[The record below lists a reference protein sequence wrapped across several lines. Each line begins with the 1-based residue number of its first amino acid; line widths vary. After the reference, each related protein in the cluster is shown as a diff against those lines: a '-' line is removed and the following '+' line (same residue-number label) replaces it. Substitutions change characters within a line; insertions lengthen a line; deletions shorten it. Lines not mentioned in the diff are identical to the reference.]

1 MVAPLS
7 PSSICRRFRPS
18 SSQSEPAGDGSRNA
32 PPHPSALCCVRL
44 LLTDQGGAH
53 LTGVLGLPRNQDV
66 DVGSRIGIGLS
77 KYVDDQH
84 MKKGSPSLRMYFM
97 RAKSSKLL
105 IRIFLSQ
112 FPGHNFFLDV
122 EHHVYFGCFPIA
134 PRLVNHVVDGC

>member
-77 KYVDDQH
+77 KYVDDQRID
-84 MKKGSPSLRMYFM
+84 MPYEKRI
-97 RAKSSKLL
+97 SK
-105 IRIFLSQ
+105 
-112 FPGHNFFLDV
+112 PEDV
-122 EHHVYFGCFPIA
+122 FHARKVIKITY
-134 PRLVNHVVDGC
+134 